1 MKDQWRA
8 SETIRTDQTKQIRD
22 LQIQLVTAQNEN
34 KKLRK
39 YFSRATEVPKKEN
52 HSSTMRNSDFGASPT
67 EKITPIRVAV
77 MSKKAGDDKNIMA
90 QD

>member
-1 MKDQWRA
+1 MRKYFTRA
-8 SETIRTDQTKQIRD
+8 SE
-22 LQIQLVTAQNEN
+22 
-34 KKLRK
+34 
-39 YFSRATEVPKKEN
+39 VPKREK
-52 HSSTMRNSDFGASPT
+52 HASTMRTGSDFGASPT